1 MIELLKLTIDDHF
14 NFDFYVSF
22 WFLLVVF
29 LIIFIGIFLNRI
41 LRKKRYSRF
50 EINEAEI
57 GIGNQRIKIKPN
69 YEDLQIA
76 YKLWTE
82 LSTRKIGLPIDQ
94 KNDVIVEVYNS
105 WYEFFKITR
114 ELIKTIP
121 VSKIQ
126 KNESTKKLV
135 EISIKILNEELR
147 PHLTKWQAKFRYWY
161 EKELIKDENNKIAPQ
176 EIQQKYPEFD
186 QLIIEMKSVNNKL
199 VKYTDFLR
207 RFIFEN

>member
-1 MIELLKLTIDDHF
+1 MMELLKLTIDDHF
-14 NFDFYVSF
+14 NFGFYISF

-29 LIIFIGIFLNRI
+29 LAILVGIFINRI
-41 LRKKRYSRF
+41 LRKKRYSIF

-126 KNESTKKLV
+126 KSESTKKLV

-161 EKELIKDENNKIAPQ
+161 EKELIKDENNKITPQ

-186 QLIIEMKSVNNKL
+186 QLIIDMKSVNNKL

-207 RFIFEN
+207 RFIFES